1 MASSDVTESVKRRL
15 LPAVAGLPLLLAC
28 LAGAEPPP
36 DPQAVPRVDF
46 EAVTA
51 TPPRR
56 PEDSA
61 TVPAS
66 PAAVAARSDSLS
78 AAAPKA
84 DPPPRPEESIDSPVP
99 VWLVYPVVLGGF
111 YAAMALLHGG
121 SYSGQSRAPQDIQV
135 ILP

>member
-15 LPAVAGLPLLLAC
+15 LPAIAGLSLLLAC
-28 LAGAEPPP
+28 LADAEPPA

-46 EAVTA
+46 ETVAA

-56 PEDSA
+56 LEDSA

-66 PAAVAARSDSLS
+66 PAPVAARSDSLS

-84 DPPPRPEESIDSPVP
+84 DPPRSEESIDSPVP
-99 VWLVYPVVLGGF
+99 AWLVYPVVLGGF
-111 YAAMALLHGG
+111 YAAMALLHNG
-121 SYSGQSRAPQDIQV
+121 SYSGQSRTPQDIQV